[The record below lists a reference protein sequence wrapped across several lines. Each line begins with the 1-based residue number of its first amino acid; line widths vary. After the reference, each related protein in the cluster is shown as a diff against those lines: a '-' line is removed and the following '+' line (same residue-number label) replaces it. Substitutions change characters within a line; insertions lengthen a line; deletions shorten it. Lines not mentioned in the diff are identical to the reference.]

1 MVVGVAQDKLKEI
14 GSGEGRKDGV
24 LRGDVLAQHG
34 HDLVALHL
42 AAVDLNR
49 LQLAH
54 PLRLLLPVA
63 LGNSSLMFISQS
75 AFKKQTKKQSLSP
88 CAAK

>member
-63 LGNSSLMFISQS
+63 LGGNSSWMFISQS
-75 AFKKQTKKQSLSP
+75 AFNLVSLRSHLLR
-88 CAAK
+88 